1 MKMTKKRWNYL
12 SRLVRL
18 GHSNTLDHH
27 FLQYFAD
34 SQFQAI
40 KVQEMQKYAV
50 KINKTKEQA
59 YVIDGKFIEKPGGR
73 MFGGGGGYM
82 PGTGAN

>member
-1 MKMTKKRWNYL
+1 
-12 SRLVRL
+12 
-18 GHSNTLDHH
+18 
-27 FLQYFAD
+27 
-34 SQFQAI
+34 
-40 KVQEMQKYAV
+40 MQKYAV